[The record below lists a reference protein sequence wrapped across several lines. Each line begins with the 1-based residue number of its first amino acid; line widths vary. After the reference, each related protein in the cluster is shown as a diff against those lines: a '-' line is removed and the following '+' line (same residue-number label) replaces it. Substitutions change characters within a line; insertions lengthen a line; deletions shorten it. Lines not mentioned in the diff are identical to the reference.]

1 MATVTKD
8 AAGFARESGRER
20 CAMARTEEVSL
31 NDPVNQAILAV
42 SEDRLTGFQR
52 DPVVEIARL
61 AGLPAGLVVER
72 LRALLEAGVIRRIRQ
87 TLLTHNLAEG
97 GLVAWSIPENRLD
110 AAFEFM
116 SRDDPF
122 TGHVVIR
129 TAEHAGPGTDYRLWT
144 TLKVPREYSP
154 ESHCEFL
161 RSHVGALDYRLMP
174 ARAVFVL
181 SVGHLRRREI
191 EPGTRSDV
199 LSDVMYPEQADLN
212 DSEWRVLLALKREF
226 RADEIAED
234 IWRLR
239 WPETGLSEE
248 GFYETAERLAQRN
261 LLGRFSTFLQHSGGS
276 AASQEITRFNALLQ
290 WAVPDGEQLVSG
302 REIARHPVLTHCY
315 WREAGPD
322 FGNLNIM
329 GVVHGTSKDAVIS
342 HKAAIDRNVTAAGVT
357 ITYSNIL
364 WGDRA
369 EIKPSEIS
377 SVAYREWCAR
387 VGLKQSS

>member
-1 MATVTKD
+1 MKD
-8 AAGFARESGRER
+8 AAVSRVIGPTSY
-20 CAMARTEEVSL
+20 AMAQTQNVSL
-31 NDPVNQAILAV
+31 SDPVNQAILAV
-42 SEDRLTGFQR
+42 SEDRLAGFQR
-52 DPVVEIARL
+52 DPVAEIARL
-61 AGLPAGLVVER
+61 TGLPAALVIER
-72 LRALLEAGVIRRIRQ
+72 LRALLKAGVIRRIRQ

-97 GLVAWSIPENRLD
+97 GLVAWLIPEDRLD
-110 AAFEFM
+110 AAFDSM

-129 TAEHAGPGTDYRLWT
+129 TAEHSGPGTDYRLWT

-154 ESHCEFL
+154 ESHCDFL
-161 RSHVGALDYRLMP
+161 RSRVGALDYRLMP
-174 ARAVFVL
+174 ARGVFVL
-181 SVGHLRRREI
+181 SVGHLRRRDI
-191 EPGTRSDV
+191 EPGTRSDA
-199 LSDVMYPEQADLN
+199 LSEVMYPEQADLS
-212 DSEWRVLLALKREF
+212 DSEWRVLFALKREF
-226 RADEIAED
+226 RPDEISED
-234 IWRLR
+234 IWRSR

-248 GFYETAERLAQRN
+248 GFCETAERLAKRN
-261 LLGRFSTFLQHSGGS
+261 LLGRFSTFLQHSGDS

-290 WAVPDGEQLVSG
+290 WAVPAGEELASG

-315 WREAGPD
+315 WRDAGPD

-329 GVVHGTSKDAVIS
+329 GVVHGTSKEAVIA

-377 SVAYREWCAR
+377 PVAYREWCAR